1 MINNPFKE
9 SINEVDYYSKK
20 INEKKNKNE
29 FDTTESRLIYD
40 YKNMLS
46 DQDEK
51 IPEYK
56 VYAKKEKNY
65 KNKKYSERFKY
76 NNIIIVEDLKE
87 YFPKDISRDKIQE
100 LIFEVFGNN
109 VVEDDDLYIPEQTA
123 TYNQVLEL
131 CDYVFNFIEGNEKKM
146 KVNKFLERL
155 KIKVDLVP
163 LDKKLINDKLFKDKN
178 PNEK

>member
-109 VVEDDDLYIPEQTA
+109 VVEDDDLYIPE
-123 TYNQVLEL
+123 
-131 CDYVFNFIEGNEKKM
+131 
-146 KVNKFLERL
+146 
-155 KIKVDLVP
+155 
-163 LDKKLINDKLFKDKN
+163 
-178 PNEK
+178 